1 MNFLALDVET
11 ANADSSSICQ
21 IGIAEFNNGEIID
34 KWSVLI
40 NPEDYFDPFN
50 VAIHGITE
58 KQVKEAPIFKDIYQ
72 ELKQR
77 IENKVTVHHMP
88 FDRIAINRACETY
101 ELEYIQPKWLDSA
114 KIVRRTWQEFAH
126 TGYGLSNIAK
136 HLNIN
141 FSHHDALEDATTAG
155 IVVTKAC
162 EITKLSIEEWF
173 KRVGQP
179 IFLYNKSSHIKLEGN
194 PEGQL
199 YGETIVFTG
208 ALSIP
213 RSEAGIM
220 ASKVGCCVTNS
231 ITKNTTMLVVGFQD
245 TTKLAGYDKST
256 KHRKA
261 EELIEKG
268 TKIKI
273 LSEND
278 FAEICNLLDY

>member
-34 KWSVLI
+34 KWSILI
-40 NPEDYFDPFN
+40 DPEDYFDPFN

-58 KQVKEAPIFKDIYQ
+58 KQVKGAPIFKNIYQ

-77 IENKVTVHHMP
+77 IENKVTVHHMT
-88 FDRIAINRACETY
+88 FDRIAINRACEAY
-101 ELEYIQPKWLDSA
+101 QLEYIQPKWLDSA

-126 TGYGLSNIAK
+126 SGYGLSNIAK

-213 RSEAGIM
+213 RNEAGIM
-220 ASKVGCCVTNS
+220 ASKLGCCVTNS

-245 TTKLAGYDKST
+245 TTKLGGYDKST

-261 EELIEKG
+261 EELIEKE

-273 LSEND
+273 LSEKD
-278 FAEICNLLDY
+278 FAEICNLL